1 MSAEQ
6 NVRSVVEL
14 PQSGH
19 LAFEFDESV
28 YALDYRMGTG
38 WFVSLGAL
46 QIARV
51 RGALARAG
59 YPAVELTV
67 SDRRLVIANTS
78 LAELRDGLSQVLAE
92 RLAEISAGVRSRH
105 DAAAVRV
112 QHATETEHDR
122 LAAVTAFTESV
133 RFDSGSPGSDRDH
146 HADGGDPPGDG
157 HAH

>member
-51 RGALARAG
+51 REGRPGWRTSGAHDPQA
-59 YPAVELTV
+59 
-67 SDRRLVIANTS
+67 S
-78 LAELRDGLSQVLAE
+78 
-92 RLAEISAGVRSRH
+92 SRH
-105 DAAAVRV
+105 DSLALALIAA
-112 QHATETEHDR
+112 
-122 LAAVTAFTESV
+122 TA
-133 RFDSGSPGSDRDH
+133 RY
-146 HADGGDPPGDG
+146 
-157 HAH
+157 